1 MKRVALAALFFA
13 APAAW
18 AQPAEDPPTAEPS
31 DEEIAAAAAGEVV
44 VVEEKVRVTPGSAQ
58 TVSQE
63 ELERH
68 ERDDIHHVLVGV
80 PGVYI
85 REEDGFGLRPNIGMR
100 GVSSER
106 SAKVA
111 LMEDG
116 VPIAPAPYSAP
127 AAYYFP
133 LVTRMESIEIMKG
146 PAAILHGPNT
156 VGGAVNLVAHPVP
169 FERQAEVD
177 AAVGADAYRKLHLR
191 FGDRWRHG
199 GLVAEGVTLG
209 SNGFKELDGGG
220 DTGFQRNEV
229 VLRGRGNSDPD
240 RARYHQVDLKL
251 SWSDEGSN
259 ETYTGL
265 TDADFL
271 ASPYRRY
278 AGTQLDRMDWT
289 RWGGQLDYLFQ
300 AGGGLELRATGYR
313 HQFDRVWRKLNGFA
327 QGAAL
332 EDVLAAPDSG
342 SNAVYYQVLTGQ
354 ADSTSPAEALVLGTN
369 DRSFIAQGLQV
380 SGQLARPGFGFQH
393 QVTAGARL
401 HYDQAAR
408 DHSEENFAMTGGE
421 LVADGAG
428 PRTTRDATGSATAL
442 ALFAQEQARRG
453 RLTLTAGLRS
463 ELISSRSV
471 DRLDPA
477 MDQSERYAVFIP
489 GGGAFVE
496 ITEWA
501 GVLAGVHKGFVP
513 VAPGQGDSASPE
525 ESVNYE
531 AGVRLARPRV
541 RGELIGFLTDYANLK
556 GTCSFSSGCPDEQ
569 VEDEF
574 DGGDVLV
581 WGAEA
586 AARGELP
593 AGASLSFPLA
603 ASYTFTRSSFR
614 TAFVSEN
621 PEWGTVEVGDEL
633 PYVPRHQLAGEAAV
647 RTRWFELAF
656 AVRHMS
662 SMRDVAGAGEPLAGE
677 STEAL
682 TVVDAAAHG
691 FFGRWGQGYLTVDNL
706 ADQAAIVARR
716 PFGARPGKPRTI
728 VVGYKNRF

>member
-1 MKRVALAALFFA
+1 MRRIALAALLLA
-13 APAAW
+13 APPAR
-18 AQPAEDPPTAEPS
+18 AQPAEEPPPPELS
-31 DEEIAAAAAGEVV
+31 DDELAALVDGEVV

-58 TVSQE
+58 TVSEE

-80 PGVYI
+80 PGVYV

-133 LVTRMESIEIMKG
+133 LVTRMKSVEVMKG
-146 PAAILHGPNT
+146 PASILYGPNT
-156 VGGAVNLVAHPVP
+156 VGGAVNLEAHPVP
-169 FERQAEVD
+169 FEREAEVD
-177 AAVGADAYRKLHLR
+177 AAVGVDAYRKLHLR
-191 FGDRWRHG
+191 YGDRWRYG
-199 GLVAEGVTLG
+199 GLSAEGVTLG

-220 DTGFQRNEV
+220 DTGFQRNEL

-251 SWSDEGSN
+251 SWSDERSN

-271 ASPYRRY
+271 VSPYRRY

-289 RWGGQLDYLFQ
+289 RWGSQVDYLFQ
-300 AGGGLELRATGYR
+300 PGGGLELRATAYR
-313 HQFDRVWRKLNGFA
+313 SQFDRAWRKLNGFA

-342 SNAVYYQVLTGQ
+342 SNAVYYQVLTGA
-354 ADSTSPAEALVLGTN
+354 ADTTSPAEALVIGTN
-369 DRSFIAQGLQV
+369 DRSFIAQGVQL
-380 SGQLARPGFGFQH
+380 SGQLERGALGFHH
-393 QVTAGARL
+393 QLTAGARL

-408 DHSEENFAMTGGE
+408 DHTEENFAMTSGS

-453 RLTLTAGLRS
+453 RVTVSAGLRT
-463 ELISSRSV
+463 ELIASRAV
-471 DRLDPA
+471 DRLDPS
-477 MDQSERYAVFIP
+477 MDQSERYAVLIP

-496 ITEWA
+496 LTEWA
-501 GVLAGVHKGFVP
+501 GLLAGVHKGFVP

-525 ESVNYE
+525 ESINYE
-531 AGVRLARPRV
+531 LGARLARPKV

-556 GTCSFSSGCPDEQ
+556 GTCSFSSGCPDEM

-586 AARGELP
+586 AARGEVP
-593 AGASLSFPLA
+593 TGGPLSFPLA
-603 ASYTFTRSSFR
+603 GSYTYTRSSFR

-621 PEWGTVEVGDEL
+621 PEWGSVEIGDEL
-633 PYVPRHQLAGEAAV
+633 PYVPRHQLAAEAAV
-647 RTRWFELAF
+647 RQERFEVAF
-656 AVRHMS
+656 AVRHLT
-662 SMRDVAGAGEPLAGE
+662 SMRDVAGTGEPLPGD
-677 STEAL
+677 STDSL
-682 TVVDAAAHG
+682 TIVDAAAHL
-691 FFGRWGQGYLTVDNL
+691 FLGRLGEAYLTIDNVVDE
-706 ADQAAIVARR
+706 AAIVARR
-716 PFGARPGKPRTI
+716 PYGARPGKPRTAI
-728 VVGYKNRF
+728 IGYKNRF